1 MVWSPCT
8 TSISGSTMGTSPWT
22 WHTDAYLAIMWALF
36 SMANAEGIYTN
47 TWQERE
53 LNKDFLF
60 CRMWFFV
67 ASYVVT
73 DNIKLTESDVDNDI
87 PHWEG
92 LEHVKNSLFR
102 SRRSR
107 DGTHS
112 LKWDYFCTSLYTVR
126 YNTKLFNNLNS
137 VGKNCP
143 NFYRWKNKMFHWH
156 FWRPN
161 CNNFSLLTKILWSG
175 ILLSVLQIH
184 SNSADSWKDWRW
196 P

>member
-1 MVWSPCT
+1 MDKNIRIIQFSTNFLMYEAFPRFSPYD
-8 TSISGSTMGTSPWT
+8 GTILCNSSQSVT
-22 WHTDAYLAIMWALF
+22 
-36 SMANAEGIYTN
+36 IYPSYWKEMT
-47 TWQERE
+47 E
-53 LNKDFLF
+53 K
-60 CRMWFFV
+60 WFFV
-67 ASYVVT
+67 TS
-73 DNIKLTESDVDNDI
+73 DKNKLTERDVDNDI

-126 YNTKLFNNLNS
+126 YNTKLFHNFNS
-137 VGKNCP
+137 VQKNCP
-143 NFYRWKNKMFHWH
+143 NCYRWKNKMFHWH

-161 CNNFSLLTKILWSG
+161 FNNFSLLTKILWSG